1 MPPAQRLLAL
11 RLLLSTG
18 ILLGLNAPLG
28 KLAREDGISAAG
40 WSFAIAGGGL
50 SAISSLGD
58 GTAGALFTAAY
69 YLTSILIPMVY
80 LAWMHSSSNQA
91 SLGKMAVGIK
101 VVRTDGER
109 ISFLRGIGRYFG
121 YMLSSLLLMIGLIMA
136 AFTDRKQA
144 LHDFMCDT
152 LVVDKHAFTSHPELQ
167 RDELGSVTIAILVLA
182 GLFVVGMFVLIGI
195 AIAAIAAGGWR

>member
-1 MPPAQRLLAL
+1 M
-11 RLLLSTG
+11 
-18 ILLGLNAPLG
+18 
-28 KLAREDGISAAG
+28 
-40 WSFAIAGGGL
+40 

-144 LHDFMCDT
+144 LHDFICDT